1 MSLDKITGLRVK
13 IDEDTYSDPYEF
25 RTFAENVLLNRET
38 DSDTVEEVF
47 NKYLFRNGLS
57 NVDLND
63 VITPGF
69 YGCATAANS
78 ATITNKPMGLNDTEF
93 VMQVLQIDA
102 IGNKIQQIL
111 TSMNSGAIWTRSRT
125 ASGSG
130 GYTWTIW
137 TGSYG
142 ASSVIP
148 SNSNLDNYIEPGVYV
163 SQNAD
168 TSATITNAP
177 TTSYGFVVLVFSLG
191 KDTTGRV
198 QLVLQA
204 GAGRSKMWT
213 RTRSGST
220 WTQWVNYN
228 FFGLPQFQI
237 AADTDLNTLTTTGS
251 YRCNS
256 GTIAATLINC
266 PTKASFLMDV
276 RHSISSNYLIQTIYN
291 YTADCSYRRRITLSN
306 GAFSSAGA
314 WNWIQNYKVVT
325 AWDEN
330 DNITVGTLDNVIQY
344 CRTNYSPVDVIHSF
358 YFQGGTDALYG
369 TASFT
374 VLSKFT
380 STNYGW
386 IMCFSDRQTQT
397 PIHIAYSSGNYMVN
411 RLEAP
416 TDNSY
421 LKQLTASDN
430 LFTLTPGH
438 YRIYNALPTNIP
450 NDIDPAQKYGYVT
463 VYYENS
469 YTYYDLVAGK
479 GDFSNQDRWLGW
491 KDASSS
497 SISWSCL
504 TKGRRIGIA
513 ENTDLNDLT
522 IPGIYASATGT
533 TSSSLVNKPQ
543 GLGNALFVMQV
554 YQIDAPNNQLLQH
567 IMSGG
572 SGGQSWIRYKTGTI
586 WSGWTN
592 MNSFYLPN
600 SGLTQDTDLNTITD
614 IGTYRCTTVAISKS
628 LGNCPIQQPFILQ
641 VRWSRTSS
649 VKMQVLWEY
658 TGKNI
663 WIRSVT
669 KGTEADWTDATFGEW
684 QNPASVSMLKQR
696 TTTTLTVGE
705 TIKFTPG
712 SFCYIICSSNSKD
725 YLWTGIWIG
734 TASKIIELLKNDNI
748 SVSETS
754 NGFTITNNNSASCYV
769 RIISPY
775 DVTFE
780 TVDTELVIAKQPQSI
795 VVIPDEEIS
804 FSLIAKNATSY
815 RWKYSSNGGTTW
827 GNIPTEWDGYASN
840 SLTFIATESR
850 ANNLYRCEVSDG
862 TNTIYSNSVNFI
874 RKTVIVK
881 QPQDIQGNVEDT
893 ATLAIEAQG
902 KDLTYQW
909 QYLNSGAASYVNY
922 AGTGY
927 NTSEI
932 TLELAQ
938 SMADSK
944 WRCIVSGTG
953 GTQTSE
959 IATITIGIIPEQ
971 PEQEQIVQR
980 KILFIGDS
988 YCEGYSHNGNN
999 SGWAWYCGQYLGL
1012 NGTIEKIPV
1021 VVNGNTVQK
1030 DKSDYNTPNTNNA
1043 AVDSTPSDDF
1053 ERMYR
1058 GGARFYWSTYTTGY
1072 TFYQLLNEAHVR
1084 FPNYVFTDIVVCGGY
1099 NDRLASMSQIIGAIE
1114 EFVNQA
1120 KTYYPNVN
1128 IYVGHIGFNK
1138 KGSSADPTVAPPEWL
1153 QYRKHMK
1160 DISIPAYKE
1169 CTRFGATYLTNVE
1182 YALNENLLTV
1192 ADGYH
1197 PGEAGNRTIARAVA
1211 EALTRGSASINYTDA
1226 YYYYTSQS
1234 KRYLFMG
1241 DSYCEGWTKKSA
1253 NYNEGWAK
1261 YCGDALGLKSTI
1273 SAHGS
1278 SDPSNAANSAVDTT
1292 PNDDYERIYV
1302 GGARFY
1308 HTNYNTGKTF
1318 YELIIKA
1325 HDETFPDYDFTDIV
1339 ACAGF
1344 GDRNSTEINISSGI
1358 QDFCQKAN
1366 ELYPGA
1372 RIHIGCI
1379 SSIKKGNDA
1388 TVIDDANWV
1397 TARNNLKDHVL
1408 PAYQRCAAY
1417 GARYL
1422 TNVEFA
1428 INDKGL
1434 MDDDGY
1440 CANEQGNRNI
1450 GIAIANALLTGSAP
1464 FPSIHK
1470 KYLFLGDAQLAG
1482 YSTVNTDSNSGWGIF
1497 CGDALNLKTTMES
1510 SCNGNND
1517 TVNASSNDDYEIL
1530 YYYTTSSGTR
1540 ADCRFGSG
1548 SSTQDSTFK
1557 ALITKAPAKFP
1568 RYKFTDIVACGGF
1581 GDRAYSSTVI
1591 LTGIQEFCD
1600 KAKQLYPDANI
1611 YIGCTGFAASNI
1623 ENANRINS
1631 VVLPT
1636 YQKCSQYGAR
1646 YLNNVQCWIGNNGL
1660 SSDGYSI
1667 NQIGNKNL
1675 GYAIANALRTGSA
1688 PLPPTYKPTY
1698 KKYLFLGDAQLAGY
1712 STVSTDSN
1720 SGWGIFCGNALN
1732 LSTTGST
1739 TSESS
1744 WNGNNNTV
1752 NDSLDDD
1759 YEILYY
1765 YTTSSGTRADCRF
1778 GSGSS
1783 TQDSTFKALI
1793 DKAPI
1798 KFPDCNFTDIV
1809 VCGGFGDRAYS
1820 STVILT
1826 GIQDFCNRAKQ
1837 LYPNA
1842 NIYIGCTGFADA
1854 SNENIT
1860 NVDKISSV
1868 VIPTYQKCSQYGARY
1883 LNNVQY
1889 WLGIDQLSSDGYSV
1903 KQTGNKNLGYAIANA
1918 LRTGSAPLPYKDN
1931 YRIS

>member
-47 NKYLFRNGLS
+47 NKHLFRNGLA

-63 VITPGF
+63 IITPGF
-69 YGCATAANS
+69 YGCATTANS

-102 IGNKIQQIL
+102 AGNKIQQIL

-148 SNSNLDNYIEPGVYV
+148 SNSDLDDYIEPGVYV
-163 SQNAD
+163 SQNASV
-168 TSATITNAP
+168 SATITNAP
-177 TTSYGFVVLVFSLG
+177 TTSYSFVVLVFSLG

-198 QLVLQA
+198 QFVLQA

-213 RTRSGST
+213 RTRSGGT

-228 FFGLPQFQI
+228 FFGLAQFQI
-237 AADTDLNTLTTTGS
+237 AADTDLNTLFTTGT
-251 YRCNS
+251 YRCASNATAATLVNCPTNVAFIMDIRHSFSSSYVYQIIIPQPGDCIYIRQCKTDGTDFDAWQKYSASSSMINIASGTDLNNLLESGATYVSPDSATTNS
-256 GTIAATLINC
+256 LIHCPSTGAGGILKCYEHTGSRYIQIWMNGGALTGIWVRAYHAGGWSRWKKQDMLSWVGEEIPSNTNLNDYVETGIYRCTNATIAASLTNC
-266 PTKASFLMDV
+266 PINVAFVMQV
-276 RHSISSNYLIQTIYN
+276 RNSISAQYIIQTIYT
-291 YTADCSYRRRITLSN
+291 YTADRSYRRRITLSN

-344 CRTNYSPVDVIHSF
+344 CKTNYNPVDVIHSF

-430 LFTLTPGH
+430 LFTLAPGH

-450 NDIDPAQKYGYVT
+450 NDIDPTQKYGYVT

-491 KDASSS
+491 KDTSSS

-513 ENTDLNDLT
+513 ENTDLNNLT

-572 SGGQSWIRYKTGTI
+572 SGGQSWIRYKSGST
-586 WSGWTN
+586 WSGWSN
-592 MNSFYLPN
+592 MNSFYLPA
-600 SGLTQDTDLNTITD
+600 SGLLQDADLNTITD
-614 IGTYRCTTVAISKS
+614 IGVYRCTTVAISKS
-628 LGNCPIQQPFILQ
+628 LVNCPIQQPFILQ
-641 VRWSRTSS
+641 VRWSRTAS

-663 WIRSVT
+663 WIRSIT
-669 KGTEADWTDATFGEW
+669 KGTDWTDATFGEW

-696 TTTTLTVGE
+696 TTTTLTAGE

-712 SFCYIICSSNSKD
+712 SFCYILCTSNSKD
-725 YLWTGIWIG
+725 YLWAGIWIG
-734 TASKIIELLKNDNI
+734 TASKIIELLENDNI

-754 NGFTITNNNSASCYV
+754 NGFTVTNNNSGSCYV
-769 RIISPY
+769 RVISPY
-775 DVTFE
+775 NVTFE
-780 TVDTELVIAKQPQSI
+780 TVDTELVITKQPES
-795 VVIPDEEIS
+795 VVCIPDEKIA
-804 FSLIAKNATSY
+804 FTLTAKNATSY
-815 RWKYSSNGGTTW
+815 QWEWSSNKGATWQNTTVA
-827 GNIPTEWDGYASN
+827 GNKTN
-840 SLTFIATESR
+840 TLTPQATEAR
-850 ANNLYRCEVSDG
+850 INNIYRCKLSDG
-862 TNTIYSNSVNFI
+862 TNTIYSNAVNFI
-874 RKTVIVK
+874 RKTVIVR
-881 QPQDIQGNVEDT
+881 QPQDIQGNIEDT

-902 KDLTYQW
+902 SNLTYQW
-909 QYLNSGAASYVNY
+909 QYLNSGAAYYVNY
-922 AGTGY
+922 TGTGY
-927 NTSEI
+927 NTSEV
-932 TLELAQ
+932 TLELTQ

-959 IATITIGIIPEQ
+959 IATITVGIIPEQ
-971 PEQEQIVQR
+971 SEQEQIVQR

-988 YCEGYSHNGNN
+988 YCEGYSHDGNN

-1030 DKSDYNTPNTNNA
+1030 DKSDYNTLNTNNA

-1099 NDRLASMSQIIGAIE
+1099 NDRTATKAQILGAIE
-1114 EFVNQA
+1114 EFINQA

-1128 IYVGHIGFNK
+1128 IYIGHIGFNK
-1138 KGSSADPTVAPPEWL
+1138 KGSSSDPTVAPPDWL

-1169 CTRFGATYLTNVE
+1169 CTKFGATYLTNVE
-1182 YALNENLLTV
+1182 YALNEKSLTPL
-1192 ADGYH
+1192 DGYH
-1197 PGEAGNRTIARAVA
+1197 PNETGNRAIARAVA
-1211 EALTRGSASINYTDA
+1211 EALIHGSASINYTNS
-1226 YYYYTSQS
+1226 YYYYTSQI
-1234 KRYLFMG
+1234 KKYLFIG

-1253 NYNEGWAK
+1253 DYNEGWAK
-1261 YCGDALGLKSTI
+1261 YCGDAMGLRSTI

-1278 SDPSNAANSAVDTT
+1278 SDPSNAANSAIDTT
-1292 PNDDYERIYV
+1292 PTDDYERIYI

-1308 HTNYNTGKTF
+1308 HTNYTTGRTF

-1344 GDRNSTEINISSGI
+1344 GDRFNTETNISLGI
-1358 QDFCQKAN
+1358 KDFCQKTN
-1366 ELYPGA
+1366 DLYPGA
-1372 RIHIGCI
+1372 RIYIGCI
-1379 SSIKKGNDA
+1379 SSIKQGNDSS
-1388 TVIDDANWV
+1388 VIEDAAWV
-1397 TARNNLKDHVL
+1397 TARNNLRDHVL
-1408 PAYQRCAAY
+1408 PAYQHCAEH

-1428 INDKGL
+1428 ITDKGL

-1450 GIAIANALLTGSAP
+1450 GIAIANALMMGSAP
-1464 FPSIHK
+1464 FPSTHK

-1482 YSTVNTDSNSGWGIF
+1482 YSTVDADINDGWGVY
-1497 CGDALNLKTTMES
+1497 CGNALNLNTTLNLTTS
-1510 SCNGNND
+1510 NGNND
-1517 TVNASSNDDYEIL
+1517 NIDTSSNDDYEIL
-1530 YYYTTSSGTR
+1530 YYYKTSSNAR
-1540 ADCRFGSG
+1540 ADCRFGYTTNSEEA
-1548 SSTQDSTFK
+1548 SFK
-1557 ALITKAPAKFP
+1557 ALITKAPIKFP
-1568 RYKFTDIVACGGF
+1568 RYKFTDIVVCGGY

-1591 LTGIQEFCD
+1591 LSGIQDFCN

-1611 YIGCTGFAASNI
+1611 HIGCTAWATSNI
-1623 ENANRINS
+1623 ENA
-1631 VVLPT
+1631 
-1636 YQKCSQYGAR
+1636 
-1646 YLNNVQCWIGNNGL
+1646 
-1660 SSDGYSI
+1660 
-1667 NQIGNKNL
+1667 
-1675 GYAIANALRTGSA
+1675 
-1688 PLPPTYKPTY
+1688 
-1698 KKYLFLGDAQLAGY
+1698 
-1712 STVSTDSN
+1712 
-1720 SGWGIFCGNALN
+1720 
-1732 LSTTGST
+1732 
-1739 TSESS
+1739 
-1744 WNGNNNTV
+1744 
-1752 NDSLDDD
+1752 
-1759 YEILYY
+1759 
-1765 YTTSSGTRADCRF
+1765 
-1778 GSGSS
+1778 
-1783 TQDSTFKALI
+1783 
-1793 DKAPI
+1793 
-1798 KFPDCNFTDIV
+1798 
-1809 VCGGFGDRAYS
+1809 DR
-1820 STVILT
+1820 
-1826 GIQDFCNRAKQ
+1826 
-1837 LYPNA
+1837 
-1842 NIYIGCTGFADA
+1842 
-1854 SNENIT
+1854 
-1860 NVDKISSV
+1860 ISSV

-1889 WLGIDQLSSDGYSV
+1889 WIGNSGLSSDGYSTN
-1903 KQTGNKNLGYAIANA
+1903 QTGNKNLGFAIANA
-1918 LRTGSAPLPYKDN
+1918 LTTGSAPLPYQN
-1931 YRIS
+1931 SYRIS